1 MAKKQETKEQ
11 TQEIQNLQDEQENQ
25 PTREQNQSVQNA
37 QEKVENQENNTE
49 QENSENQPEQNQQE
63 ETKQQNQPEPEKEM
77 PNNQPEPEEHK
88 EQVQAENNLISFQE
102 LTAKHRLPTWQSAA
116 ILRLLDKED
125 DVCLSEQEF
134 LATLEKLYNRKMGN

>member
-63 ETKQQNQPEPEKEM
+63 ETKQQNQPEPEKET
-77 PNNQPEPEEHK
+77 PDNQSEA
-88 EQVQAENNLISFQE
+88 EQAQAENDLIRFQE
-102 LTAKHRLPTWQSAA
+102 LAAKHRLPTWQSAA
-116 ILRLLDKED
+116 ILKLLDKED

-134 LATLEKLYNRKMGN
+134 LQAVEKLYNRKMGN